1 MKDPNYQI
9 LARVY
14 ESLKKIMVV
23 VGVLVVVVVEVVVG
37 WGGPDQF

>member
-23 VGVLVVVVVEVVVG
+23 VVVG